1 MSGAPEKVK
10 KSKRRS
16 EKRIER
22 KRNQRRKCGNIC
34 VRRLIFCGNIVAQK
48 SVDHVTAYC
57 RLKLIT

>member
-16 EKRIER
+16 ERIER

-34 VRRLIFCGNIVAQK
+34 VRLIFCGNIAVQK

>member
-22 KRNQRRKCGNIC
+22 KRNQRRKCGN
-34 VRRLIFCGNIVAQK
+34 VRLIFYGNIVAQK